1 MDNTLIKRAQDGD
14 GEALITLIEK
24 NKPEMFR
31 IAFGI
36 LKSSPDAAD
45 AIQDTALTCY
55 EKINTLKTPAAFK
68 AWIIKIL
75 VNHCRRILKERHKI
89 ASIQELQGYDDIPDP
104 EKEVTDNIE
113 FFRLMN
119 QIDEKY
125 RIVLLLYYAE
135 EFSIKE
141 IVEILGLNENT
152 VKTRLARGRKM
163 YKKLYLKEL
172 SYSESRYREVKS

>member
-1 MDNTLIKRAQDGD
+1 MNNTLIERAQNGD
-14 GEALITLIEK
+14 GEALITLIENSK
-24 NKPEMFR
+24 QEMFR

-36 LKSSPDAAD
+36 LKNNMDAAD
-45 AIQDTALTCY
+45 AIQDTVLTCY
-55 EKINTLKTPAAFK
+55 EKISTLKNPAVFK
-68 AWIIKIL
+68 SWMIKIL
-75 VNHCRRILKERHKI
+75 INHCRRILKEHRKM
-89 ASIQELQGYDDIPDP
+89 ASIQELQEYDNSTGL

-119 QIDEKY
+119 QIDTKY

-152 VKTRLARGRKM
+152 VKTRLSRGRNL
-163 YKKLYLKEL
+163 YKKLYLKEQ
-172 SYSESRYREVKS
+172 SFSESRCREVQ